1 MNMLDLLAG
10 PQPPSDE
17 KKVSYVYANNGLISV
32 NPIEEKFRFVLM
44 TGGGTKIVAKVM
56 MSPLFLHA
64 LREYADDLIQAYEE
78 KYGRYPSVPKYDPDL
93 IKNFFGQPMPEG
105 PEDETE

>member
-1 MNMLDLLAG
+1 MFNLMGLQDQ
-10 PQPPSDE
+10 PQQE
-17 KKVSYVYANNGLISV
+17 RVEYVYANNVLISV
-32 NPIEEKFRFVLM
+32 NPIEAKFRFVLM

-64 LREYADDLIQAYEE
+64 LREYADDLIQSYEE
-78 KYGRYPSVPKYDPDL
+78 KYGPFPSVPEDNPDL

-105 PEDETE
+105 SDEQPE

>member
-1 MNMLDLLAG
+1 MNMLDLLGG
-10 PQPPSDE
+10 PPPSDE
-17 KKVSYVYANNGLISV
+17 KKVEYVYANNVLISV
-32 NPIEEKFRFVLM
+32 NPIEAKFRFVLM

-64 LREYADDLIQAYEE
+64 LREYAEDLIQSYEE
-78 KYGRYPSVPKYDPDL
+78 KYGPFPNVPEDNPDL

-105 PEDETE
+105 SDEGTE

>member
-1 MNMLDLLAG
+1 MFNLMGLQDQ
-10 PQPPSDE
+10 PQQE
-17 KKVSYVYANNGLISV
+17 RVEYVYANNVLISV
-32 NPIEEKFRFVLM
+32 NPIEAKFRFVLM

-64 LREYADDLIQAYEE
+64 LREYADDLIQSYEE
-78 KYGRYPSVPKYDPDL
+78 KYGPFPSVPEDNPDL

-105 PEDETE
+105 SDEEME